1 MFKLLSAGIAC
12 LLALAA
18 APAQAQMSDR
28 LTEHP
33 AGMSRTAPKAANP
46 DPVAVTR
53 EMTVRLRL
61 NEGQFLKL
69 LPLNRTRF
77 ARTNSINRQY
87 KNDAATRVEKLSELE
102 AQFEQECSR
111 ILTPSQLSQ
120 LQQENE
126 TPATAPTPTG
136 SGLG

>member
-1 MFKLLSAGIAC
+1 MFKLIIVGITF
-12 LLALAA
+12 LLISAA

-33 AGMSRTAPKAANP
+33 AGMSRTAPKAASP

-53 EMTVRLRL
+53 EMTERLRL

-87 KNDAATRVEKLSELE
+87 KNDAAMRAEKLSELE

-126 TPATAPTPTG
+126 APAATPAP
-136 SGLG
+136 SGNGMG